1 MVPPDHKI
9 GHYEK
14 IPTKIKLENNIRLIK
29 QQQARVLLKVFNC
42 SRVDYNDYSNEHT
55 LYMYVIIENCRS
67 DLART
72 MSMT

>member
-1 MVPPDHKI
+1 MLTILLPPDHKL

-42 SRVDYNDYSNEHT
+42 SRVDYSNEHT
-55 LYMYVIIENCRS
+55 LYMYVIIMKIVA
-67 DLART
+67 LI
-72 MSMT
+72 